1 MGTNTKKKKFGFW
14 KGLLLIIA
22 VLAFL
27 NMVTDGASTDF
38 LTSLFKGPD
47 SSISTTPTEA
57 PTQPTEDR
65 LPSVPE
71 ALRNHVYLQCR
82 GKGACAGFTGDVKML
97 VIFVSD
103 PEVSWTEERIN
114 NARQEIETAMARI
127 RQDAAAYGASLNLTA
142 EYLTAKAGMP
152 LVRDDW
158 TNWANSA
165 LSYLS
170 LPGFGSGLTSL
181 LEDRYGADEV
191 PMVFCTDQNGRSFAQ
206 SASGGS
212 STAEAALI
220 YGDTEEL
227 YHEVCHIFGA
237 EDFYYPREVADLA
250 KTYLTNSL
258 MTNSAEGVMEDLT
271 AYCIGWTDEL
281 SDNAMQFLQ
290 KTSHL
295 TQAYLTAQ
303 KLLESQTGYVENHA
317 MSGGTYTGYL
327 VDGIR
332 HGQGTLVWDNGSVY
346 TGAWEH
352 GIRHG
357 QGRMTFDN
365 GDVYDGQWQNGV
377 RTGTGTYTWPNG
389 SRYVG
394 DFLEN
399 DRQGQGTM
407 YYADGGRYTGQ
418 WWANERNGQGKHTYA
433 EGHTYEGN
441 WKNGT
446 FHGQGVFTWTT
457 GDKYVGE
464 YVDGNRQGYG
474 IYYYPN
480 GSRYEGQWY
489 AGEIHGQGTMYYADG
504 SQRSGKW
511 DNGNFVG

>member
-114 NARQEIETAMARI
+114 NARQEIEMAMARI

-181 LEDRYGADEV
+181 LED
-191 PMVFCTDQNGRSFAQ
+191 
-206 SASGGS
+206 
-212 STAEAALI
+212 LI
-220 YGDTEEL
+220 
-227 YHEVCHIFGA
+227 
-237 EDFYYPREVADLA
+237 
-250 KTYLTNSL
+250 S
-258 MTNSAEGVMEDLT
+258 
-271 AYCIGWTDEL
+271 
-281 SDNAMQFLQ
+281 
-290 KTSHL
+290 
-295 TQAYLTAQ
+295 
-303 KLLESQTGYVENHA
+303 
-317 MSGGTYTGYL
+317 
-327 VDGIR
+327 
-332 HGQGTLVWDNGSVY
+332 
-346 TGAWEH
+346 
-352 GIRHG
+352 
-357 QGRMTFDN
+357 
-365 GDVYDGQWQNGV
+365 
-377 RTGTGTYTWPNG
+377 
-389 SRYVG
+389 
-394 DFLEN
+394 
-399 DRQGQGTM
+399 
-407 YYADGGRYTGQ
+407 
-418 WWANERNGQGKHTYA
+418 
-433 EGHTYEGN
+433 
-441 WKNGT
+441 
-446 FHGQGVFTWTT
+446 
-457 GDKYVGE
+457 
-464 YVDGNRQGYG
+464 
-474 IYYYPN
+474 
-480 GSRYEGQWY
+480 
-489 AGEIHGQGTMYYADG
+489 
-504 SQRSGKW
+504 
-511 DNGNFVG
+511 